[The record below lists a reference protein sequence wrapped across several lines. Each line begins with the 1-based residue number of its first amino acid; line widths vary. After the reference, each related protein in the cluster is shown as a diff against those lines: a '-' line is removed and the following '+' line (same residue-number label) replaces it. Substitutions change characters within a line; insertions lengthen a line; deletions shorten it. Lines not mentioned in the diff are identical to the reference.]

1 MIAGSV
7 PASALVDKLAY
18 VFSIIAL
25 PMIAGYIVR
34 QRALASD
41 PSNEQ
46 TCRRWSRTLK
56 LICIAAFVP
65 PIATTAMLK
74 NPLAGTSVLVLAS
87 IGVGFLLLEA
97 SLGRAYIGLRKLP
110 PRQGGA
116 FLGCAAMTN
125 MLSFGGLI
133 VFAVWGNDGLQQVY
147 LLKLLEHV
155 LYFGVF
161 YPWCSTFSPDLE
173 PQHTGLIASFR
184 RHPVTLVP
192 LTAVFVGVAW
202 NFLHYS
208 GPGHPTGPPAWTLP
222 INKHLVPV
230 QVGLLTFAVGL
241 TLAPSKIRRYWPECL
256 AASSIK
262 FLIAPAATGTAAYL
276 CMRSGLISDLGFRV
290 VVVISSMPVAF
301 NSLIPPALYNLD
313 EDLANSCWLFT
324 SAMLVVTVPVLYV
337 VFA

>member
-7 PASALVDKLAY
+7 CASAMIDKLTY

-25 PMIAGYIVR
+25 PMIAGYAVR
-34 QRALASD
+34 RKALRRD
-41 PSNEQ
+41 PANER
-46 TCRRWSRTLK
+46 TCSRWSRTFK

-65 PIATTAMLK
+65 PIAATAMLK
-74 NPLAGTSVLVLAS
+74 RPLAGTSVLVLAL
-87 IGVGFLLLEA
+87 IGVGFLLMEA

-161 YPWCSTFSPDLE
+161 YPWCSTFSPDLQ
-173 PQHTGLIASFR
+173 PRHTGLIASFR

-192 LTAVFVGVAW
+192 LAAVAVGVTW
-202 NFLHYS
+202 NFVYYNS
-208 GPGHPTGPPAWTLP
+208 PARPAGPPAWTLP
-222 INKHLVPV
+222 INAYLVPV

-241 TLAPSKIRRYWPECL
+241 TLAPSRIRRYWPECL
-256 AASSIK
+256 AAASIK
-262 FLIAPAATGTAAYL
+262 FLIAPTVTGLAAYL
-276 CMRSGLISDLGFRV
+276 CMRNGLISELGFRV
-290 VVVISSMPVAF
+290 AVVISSMPVAF

-324 SAMLVVTVPVLYV
+324 SAMLVVTVPALYL
-337 VFA
+337 VFT